1 MVLSPLFSPPAWVGV
16 AAWRRCL
23 VFPLSWGAA
32 SQTRPSTTPRGGI
45 GAIFGRPPI
54 LVPCCGRPQ
63 AAPTPGHRRR
73 YEVSRRCK
81 WRNNRK
87 APGGTSNRGAA
98 APLCLVVSRGG
109 LSRRGKSK
117 SPSLT
122 DSFAPF
128 WSFRKGPA
136 GGRNPISKRESWGGL
151 ARKSGAPGKRA
162 ALFWGEEGQGSEARP
177 GRQAGVSGADFAPTT
192 SRPTNSAA
200 PWARLGSRAPQIKGR
215 GKSEE

>member
-1 MVLSPLFSPPAWVGV
+1 MGV

-81 WRNNRK
+81 QRNGKK
-87 APGGTSNRGAA
+87 APGGTSNRGPSSGQSPHCSPRPGGQVSLSSL
-98 APLCLVVSRGG
+98 APPL
-109 LSRRGKSK
+109 
-117 SPSLT
+117 PN
-122 DSFAPF
+122 
-128 WSFRKGPA
+128 GPA
-136 GGRNPISKRESWGGL
+136 SLGSIWVPVSPVLGRFKGWIVKAGAQHEPNEVGRVGRRRHKGADRL
-151 ARKSGAPGKRA
+151 FTARWKER
-162 ALFWGEEGQGSEARP
+162 
-177 GRQAGVSGADFAPTT
+177 GADFGSTT
-192 SRPTNSAA
+192 IP
-200 PWARLGSRAPQIKGR
+200 LLD
-215 GKSEE
+215 